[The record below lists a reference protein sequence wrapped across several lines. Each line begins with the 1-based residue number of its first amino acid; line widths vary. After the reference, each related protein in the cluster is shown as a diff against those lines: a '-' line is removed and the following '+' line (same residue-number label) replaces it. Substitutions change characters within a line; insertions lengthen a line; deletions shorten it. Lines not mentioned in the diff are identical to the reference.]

1 MEELS
6 EKQKQLRSEVTWE
19 LVEKFTEE
27 MIAKGVDLG
36 ELKQIVTFLV
46 VMNSVNTL
54 KGDDKKVLSYIE
66 KVYNSMLDLHHL
78 YFYIQKPFSH
88 EKNNTGIES

>member
-6 EKQKQLRSEVTWE
+6 EKQKQLRSKVTWS

-27 MIAKGVDLG
+27 MIAKGVNLG

-66 KVYNSMLDLHHL
+66 KVYNSMLELHHL
-78 YFYIQKPFSH
+78 HFYIQKPFSH
-88 EKNNTGIES
+88 EKNNTGIVS